1 MKPLG
6 KLSRCV
12 VLAQIGAQDLPGFPG
27 NGHLG
32 AGEVADRRTGLHR
45 LSLHFPEQ
53 PGGEQLDQTQL
64 LGIPQLPQFVQ
75 RRLNGG
81 RSRGQ
86 IQAAVGVQM
95 LHDLLRADLT
105 LLKERIG
112 LPGQRIQIK
121 KQLDPLIETSGIAIF
136 LLGLLCP
143 HSHIPL
149 REKGKLAVI
158 QRHLT
163 ASLLTEIQQED
174 IVCLGLRQRPDLG
187 INPVEGENHTFP
199 QGEQPQAAVFRSTER
214 HHGGFPVGT
223 DLHAAGET
231 SGIKEL

>member
-1 MKPLG
+1 
-6 KLSRCV
+6 
-12 VLAQIGAQDLPGFPG
+12 
-27 NGHLG
+27 
-32 AGEVADRRTGLHR
+32 
-45 LSLHFPEQ
+45 
-53 PGGEQLDQTQL
+53 
-64 LGIPQLPQFVQ
+64 
-75 RRLNGG
+75 
-81 RSRGQ
+81 
-86 IQAAVGVQM
+86 M

-105 LLKERIG
+105 LLKERAG

-121 KQLDPLIETSGIAIF
+121 KQFNPLIETSGIAIF

-149 REKGKLAVI
+149 GEKGELAVI

-163 ASLLTEIQQED
+163 AALLAEIQKED

-187 INPVEGENHTFP
+187 INPVEGEDHTLP
-199 QGEQPQAAVFRSTER
+199 KGEQPQTAVFWSAER

-231 SGIKEL
+231 PSVKEL